1 MALPGVAGEVSS
13 GPRGQTSKEGGGGMA
28 GATIQGTKTYADE
41 RVREGVAER
50 HFRQVQGLWLSSI
63 GLGTYLGRNDDTT
76 DDLYRSAVVQAVQSG
91 CNVLDTA
98 INYRCQRSERN
109 IRDALRELAK
119 QNIPREQV
127 VVATKGG
134 FIPFENESPPDVTD
148 YLQKTYFG
156 PGVVR
161 PQDIVG
167 ECQVITPDFLGN
179 QLDRSLSNLGV
190 ETIDIYYVHNPEMQL
205 TEVSSEELSRRLRAV
220 FEFLEKAVSDG
231 KIQFYGTATWGGYR
245 QPPTAKSFLSLE
257 SVISLATEAGGEKH
271 HCRFVQLPYSLAMT
285 EALTE
290 QNQPLNGKSVSV
302 LSAAGELG
310 VAVMS
315 SASIGQGRLTKG
327 LPDWLGKLFK
337 GLTSDTQRSLQF
349 ARSTPGLTTAL
360 VGMKRRAHVD
370 ENLAV
375 AKVSPAAAED
385 FLKLFEVDNR

>member
-1 MALPGVAGEVSS
+1 M
-13 GPRGQTSKEGGGGMA
+13 PRRQTSKEGGGGMA
-28 GATIQGTKTYADE
+28 GATVQGTKTYADE

-148 YLQKTYFG
+148 YLEKTYLG

-161 PQDIVG
+161 PEDIVG
-167 ECQVITPDFLGN
+167 ECQVITPDFLEN

-220 FEFLEKAVSDG
+220 FELLEKATSDG
-231 KIQFYGTATWGGYR
+231 KIQYYGTATWGGYR

-257 SVISLATEAGGEKH
+257 SVISLAREVGGEKH

-290 QNQPLNGKSVSV
+290 QNQPLNGKSVSA
-302 LSAAGELG
+302 LSAAEELG